1 MRAVRNRSQNL
12 QGTGT
17 RYSTNKNRMKILN
30 PSSHKST
37 LIDSSKTPRVFTCII
52 AHIIETSVLSISG
65 PKLVKYDVL
74 NPQRPIVKGRTL
86 KIDTRSYNRQPSME
100 RRRGYWCLRPLNDR
114 VFDIGPCFFFKGT
127 STEYCAHGCEKTVS
141 RGLQNQEFGSH

>member
-37 LIDSSKTPRVFTCII
+37 LIDSSCMVFHSGFLFTSTIEN
-52 AHIIETSVLSISG
+52 IIETSVLSISG

-86 KIDTRSYNRQPSME
+86 KIDTRSYNR
-100 RRRGYWCLRPLNDR
+100 
-114 VFDIGPCFFFKGT
+114 
-127 STEYCAHGCEKTVS
+127 
-141 RGLQNQEFGSH
+141 

>member
-1 MRAVRNRSQNL
+1 MDPLGGCASMRAVQNRSQNL

-17 RYSTNKNRMKILN
+17 RYYTNKNRMKILN

-86 KIDTRSYNRQPSME
+86 KIDTRSYNR
-100 RRRGYWCLRPLNDR
+100 
-114 VFDIGPCFFFKGT
+114 
-127 STEYCAHGCEKTVS
+127 
-141 RGLQNQEFGSH
+141 